1 MSSIVDDPTA
11 SFADIGIIITS
22 QPKDIN
28 KLMEIYDFFHNT
40 DNQASDIQDKG
51 WKLAHEALVECFKQY
66 GWASR
71 MKRKSRI
78 SYVFLIL
85 LRLVPT
91 NFAREA
97 QGELDARLL
106 RVQTDIDDMD
116 KLDDS
121 DHHKPSKD
129 FMDAMRDAKKTLLE
143 MFSYR

>member
-1 MSSIVDDPTA
+1 MLIVSSIVDDPTA

-85 LRLVPT
+85 LRLVPA
-91 NFAREA
+91 N
-97 QGELDARLL
+97 L
-106 RVQTDIDDMD
+106 IDETQPQLSTIFKEIRAEIDR
-116 KLDDS
+116 
-121 DHHKPSKD
+121 SKVPQLQSSV
-129 FMDAMRDAKKTLLE
+129 RRKSK
-143 MFSYR
+143 